1 MRKIIGFAL
10 FWMAVGMIVSLF
22 MESSF
27 VSVCLIIMC
36 MILGFNLFCC
46 GKIGR

>member
-10 FWMAVGMIVSLF
+10 FWIAVGMILSLF
-22 MESSF
+22 IDSTIMTVF
-27 VSVCLIIMC
+27 MIIMC

-46 GKIGR
+46 GKLGR